1 MWKTKSVAVAIGNL
15 NNEYVLNGCSYQSP
29 KEMWPI
35 CLFYGED
42 SRLNLEL
49 NLDGNLAWLSNWVTT
64 METSGHSTFVIGDS
78 MFLDAM
84 AEPSLDPTSK
94 DKFSIYNYETV
105 DTKGKGDP
113 VTGLR
118 SGLGRTIDRDLP
130 HAILE

>member
-1 MWKTKSVAVAIGNL
+1 
-15 NNEYVLNGCSYQSP
+15 
-29 KEMWPI
+29 
-35 CLFYGED
+35 
-42 SRLNLEL
+42 
-49 NLDGNLAWLSNWVTT
+49 
-64 METSGHSTFVIGDS
+64 METSGHSTFVIGDA

-105 DTKGKGDP
+105 DTKGKVDP

-130 HAILE
+130 HAILEGKRSVDHRFSCFLQL